1 MTPAYPPPELAPL
14 VGRRVRG
21 VASEVAEVA
30 GDGPTFYLQTEVD
43 RVHQMSALLGT
54 GEGRRCVPDALR
66 RRGVRR
72 CSGGWH
78 GGGGPAEEGHRHR
91 GQV

>member
-1 MTPAYPPPELAPL
+1 MSGLAMTPAYLPPELAPL

-43 RVHQMSALLGT
+43 RVGA
-54 GEGRRCVPDALR
+54 P
-66 RRGVRR
+66 
-72 CSGGWH
+72 
-78 GGGGPAEEGHRHR
+78 RHR
-91 GQV
+91 